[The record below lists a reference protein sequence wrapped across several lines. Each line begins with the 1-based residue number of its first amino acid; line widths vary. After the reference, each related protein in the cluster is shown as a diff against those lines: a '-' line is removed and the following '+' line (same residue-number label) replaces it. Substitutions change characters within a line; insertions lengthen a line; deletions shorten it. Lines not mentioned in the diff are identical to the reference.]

1 MLLLTSL
8 FVVLWAC
15 IADRKKEVC
24 YTTCMLTKL
33 PGLIDIHVHLR
44 DPGQTHKE
52 DFTTGTSAALAG
64 GFTTIID
71 MPNNVNPVFTAQVL
85 EKKMEI
91 ARGKTVADLGFH
103 FGTLGE
109 NTDEFAK
116 VHGKVFGLKVYL
128 DITTGHFVIN
138 REKLE
143 KVFKAWEGDT
153 PILAHAEG
161 PMVDLMV
168 EMVRKYGKKAHI
180 VHISSKEELE
190 SVIRAKE
197 AGLQVTCGVCMHHLT
212 LTQEDELRLGTY
224 GLMKPSLKTP
234 ADREFLWQH
243 IDAIDVIESDH
254 APHTREEKESQNPP
268 FGIPGLET
276 TLYLLLQAEA
286 EGKITRSKV
295 LDMCHY
301 RPAEL
306 FKIPTDTTTFIEV
319 DESVEHTIPELF
331 PKDENGNSVLMTK
344 CGWTPFI
351 NVPLRGQVVSVT
363 IRGTEVYRHGNVLV
377 APGSGRVIVPSVK

>member
-1 MLLLTSL
+1 MDKLSGRGL
-8 FVVLWAC
+8 A
-15 IADRKKEVC
+15 C
-24 YTTCMLTKL
+24 YTTRMLTKL

-64 GFTTIID
+64 GFTTVLD
-71 MPNNVNPVFTAQVL
+71 MPNNVNPVFSAQVL
-85 EKKMEI
+85 DEKIAI
-91 ARGKTVADLGFH
+91 ARSKTVADLGFH

-109 NTDEFAK
+109 NGDEFSK

-138 REKLE
+138 EEKLD
-143 KVFKAWEGDT
+143 KMFAAWEGDA

-161 PMVDLMV
+161 PMVELMV
-168 EMVRKYGKKAHI
+168 KMVRKHGKKAHI
-180 VHISSKEELE
+180 VHISSREELE

-197 AGLQVTCGVCMHHLT
+197 EGLPVTCGVCMHHLT
-212 LTQEDELRLGTY
+212 LTKEDESRLGTY
-224 GLMKPSLKTP
+224 GLMKPPLKT
-234 ADREFLWQH
+234 AEDARFLWDH

-254 APHTREEKESQNPP
+254 APHSKEEKESDNPP

-286 EGKITRSKV
+286 EGKITRKKL

-306 FKIPTDTTTFIEV
+306 FKIPTVADTFIEV
-319 DESVEHTIPELF
+319 DETAEHRIPELF
-331 PKDENGNSVLMTK
+331 PKDESGKSVLMTK
-344 CGWTPFI
+344 CGWTPFVD
-351 NVPLRGQVVSVT
+351 VPLRGCVVSVT
-363 IRGTEVYRHGNVLV
+363 IRGTEVYRDGKVLV
-377 APGSGRVIVPSVK
+377 APGSGRVIMPHYDMVK